1 MTKKSMPV
9 RRAAL
14 LLCAAACLPLAA
26 QAQGK
31 ADWPTRPIRLIVGY
45 ASRGAS
51 LLSTLLLVVFIA
63 AMGYA
68 YSQGYDTQC
77 GCFTTKTD
85 DAISLATFVRD
96 GSILA
101 LALLVAVDVFVR
113 ARRA

>member
-45 ASRGAS
+45 ASGSSPDVQAR
-51 LLSTLLLVVFIA
+51 LLAEPLTKALGQPVVVENKVGPA
-63 AMGYA
+63 
-68 YSQGYDTQC
+68 
-77 GCFTTKTD
+77 
-85 DAISLATFVRD
+85 AISALTPWPRPAT
-96 GSILA
+96 A
-101 LALLVAVDVFVR
+101 TP
-113 ARRA
+113 